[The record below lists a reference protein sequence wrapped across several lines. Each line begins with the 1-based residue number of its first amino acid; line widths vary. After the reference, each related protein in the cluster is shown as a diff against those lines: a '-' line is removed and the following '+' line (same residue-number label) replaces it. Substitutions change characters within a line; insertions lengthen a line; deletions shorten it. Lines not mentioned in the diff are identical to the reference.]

1 MQGILSAMK
10 MNKLLHAT
18 EIKLKHNVECK
29 KAEIKEY
36 MIKEYILYDPIYIS
50 FQNRQNNPRYQ
61 ESR

>member
-1 MQGILSAMK
+1 
-10 MNKLLHAT
+10 MNKLLLHAT